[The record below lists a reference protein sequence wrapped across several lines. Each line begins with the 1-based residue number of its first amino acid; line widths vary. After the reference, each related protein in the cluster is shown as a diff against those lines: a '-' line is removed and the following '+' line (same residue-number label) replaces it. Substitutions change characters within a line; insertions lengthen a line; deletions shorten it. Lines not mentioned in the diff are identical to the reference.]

1 MIEITWFGHSCFR
14 LIERS
19 AAAIVTD
26 PFNKSIEIKPPR
38 LKGDVVTVSHEAPGH
53 NNLTIVKGARPITGP
68 GEYEIGGAFITG
80 VRTTVSNDEENT
92 DQTQANTAYVI
103 EYDSASVC
111 HLGNPSGIPAQPQL
125 EALGTVNVL
134 LVPVGGGQGLN
145 AAQAAEII
153 SMIQPSIVI
162 PMHFS
167 SGTTQ
172 LKLDP
177 LSRFLKEMGLS
188 NIQSEPSLKVTR
200 TNLPEETQVVV
211 LDPKIG

>member
-1 MIEITWFGHSCFR
+1 M
-14 LIERS
+14 
-19 AAAIVTD
+19 
-26 PFNKSIEIKPPR
+26 
-38 LKGDVVTVSHEAPGH
+38 
-53 NNLTIVKGARPITGP
+53 
-68 GEYEIGGAFITG
+68 
-80 VRTTVSNDEENT
+80 SNDEENT

-167 SGTTQ
+167 SGITQ

-211 LDPKIG
+211 LDPKSG